1 MNFRKKSKVLI
12 FSPFAYIWVH
22 ALPEIQLGKIL
33 ERNGISVSLLGCS
46 ENFQEYCTSMTAAG
60 LELTDQDFRKQQI
73 CDYCLKLR
81 RYSEEIPQIK
91 FLSTASNVS
100 KMKFIQIPKSLENQ
114 VALTIGGV
122 EIGKIALYETLIKY
136 KKVNLN
142 LTNAERLHYEASLRN
157 AIRSYNISTAVL
169 KVEAPDTVICYS
181 PQYVVPGIFAAV
193 AKSLQIPVIFVEGS
207 NVDTERYS
215 HVRLWDWEE
224 FGLSQPALSNPK
236 LFETYRP
243 TRKAVQRAKK
253 QIKSKHSSA
262 TFSVYSP
269 ASKGQNPID
278 FFGLDASK
286 KTYLM
291 AMSSYDEVYSGFMI
305 GKLPIERF
313 RGLVFEDQVAWLEKT
328 IQWFSKKPELQLV
341 VRPHPR
347 EFPNKRESE
356 TSDHYQAWERVLKD
370 LPANVRLDHPSLE
383 FSLFDYFKKVD
394 VVITGWSSTGVEA
407 LANGIPVVTYDQN
420 LPTFSSG
427 IHLTGNSQEEYFE
440 NLLKAATEGRSD
452 LNRINAIRWMAFTA
466 DMGTVQVGGRLSDRV
481 RFLRQSKIS
490 RVINSRYLNFIIKR
504 IELRIPPSW
513 RDDKRILAVVN
524 GKAKSLFNL

>member
-1 MNFRKKSKVLI
+1 MNFRKKKKVLI

-73 CDYCLKLR
+73 CDYCVKLR
-81 RYSEEIPQIK
+81 SYSEELPQIK
-91 FLSTASNVS
+91 FLSTAMNYYE
-100 KMKFIQIPKSLENQ
+100 MKFIQIPNSLENQ
-114 VALTIGGV
+114 VALTVGGV
-122 EIGKIALYETLIKY
+122 GIGKIALYETLIKY
-136 KKVNLN
+136 KKVNLK
-142 LTNAERLHYEASLRN
+142 LTDVERLHYEASLRN
-157 AIRSYNISTAVL
+157 AIRSYDIATKVL
-169 KVEAPDTVICYS
+169 KDEAPDTVICYS
-181 PQYVVPGIFAAV
+181 PQYIVPGIFAAV
-193 AKSLQIPVIFVEGS
+193 AKSMGIPVIFVEGS

-215 HVRLWDWEE
+215 HLRLWDWEE
-224 FGLSQPALSNPK
+224 FGLSQPALSNPTN
-236 LFETYRP
+236 FELYTP
-243 TRKAVQRAKK
+243 TRKAIQRAEK
-253 QIKSKHSSA
+253 QIKTKYSSA

-313 RGLVFEDQVAWLEKT
+313 RGLVFEDQVEWLEKT
-328 IQWFSKKPELQLV
+328 IHWFSNNPDLQLI

-356 TSDHYQAWERVLKD
+356 TSDHYQAWERVLRD
-370 LPANVRLDHPSLE
+370 LPTNVRLDHPSLG
-383 FSLFDYFKKVD
+383 FSLFDHFKKID
-394 VVITGWSSTGVEA
+394 VVITGWSSTGLEA

-420 LPTFSSG
+420 LPTFSSS

-440 NLLKAATEGRSD
+440 NLLKAATEGSSD
-452 LNRINAIRWMAFTA
+452 LNRINAIRWLAFTA
-466 DMGTVQVGGRLSDRV
+466 DVGTVQVGGRLSDRIG
-481 RFLRQSKIS
+481 FLRQSKIS
-490 RVINSRYLNFIIKR
+490 RVINSRYLSFIVKR
-504 IELRIPPSW
+504 IELRIPPS
-513 RDDKRILAVVN
+513 RLDDRRIIDVVN